1 MSFGLPISDTSRAGL
16 GIRYQYTKFTPGV
29 SLLAQAFAI
38 ENGDKY
44 NDFVFTATYIN
55 DSRDKSIFPTKGGLQ
70 SLRAEVS
77 GPGSDLQYY
86 RLTYQHRRFI
96 PLTSRFTFALNADL
110 GYGDGIGNTNGL
122 PFFQNFF
129 AGGPQTVRGWKENT
143 LGPRETTLDQN
154 PSGGNVQI
162 VGSME
167 LFAPPPIGGTFEKSL
182 RLGAFFDFGNVW
194 TTYNPSLVGIDLVA
208 PTGFSLGDMR
218 YSAGLSATWL
228 SPLGALK
235 VSVAYPF
242 NEQDGDETEIFQFGF
257 GQAF

>member
-55 DSRDKSIFPTKGGLQ
+55 DSRDKAIFPTKGGLQ

-86 RLTYQHRRFI
+86 RLDLSAPAVYPIDQPLHLRPERGLWVMATVSAIPTAFRFFKISSLAVRR
-96 PLTSRFTFALNADL
+96 
-110 GYGDGIGNTNGL
+110 
-122 PFFQNFF
+122 
-129 AGGPQTVRGWKENT
+129 TVRGWKENT

-154 PSGGNVQI
+154 PSGGNVQL

-167 LFAPPPIGGTFEKSL
+167 LFAPPPIGGDFEKVSAPGGVL
-182 RLGAFFDFGNVW
+182 RF
-194 TTYNPSLVGIDLVA
+194 
-208 PTGFSLGDMR
+208 R
-218 YSAGLSATWL
+218 
-228 SPLGALK
+228 
-235 VSVAYPF
+235 
-242 NEQDGDETEIFQFGF
+242 
-257 GQAF
+257 